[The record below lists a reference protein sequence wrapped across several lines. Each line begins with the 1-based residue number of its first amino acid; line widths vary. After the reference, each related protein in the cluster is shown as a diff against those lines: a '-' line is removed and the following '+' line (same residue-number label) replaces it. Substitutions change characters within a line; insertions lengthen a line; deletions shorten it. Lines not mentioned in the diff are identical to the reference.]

1 MSACNHGEFRIV
13 FLLLVGGFCAHYP
26 KERILRVGATI
37 RLVNPCL
44 SSGQLVVGATESIS
58 SFSSFSLHRRLVDM
72 LSENQDVISFY
83 PGSAK
88 GPQVSVGRI
97 VVHDRLKM
105 EASILP
111 RYFNHSSF
119 ASLRRQLNYFSFTR
133 VGKGR
138 QRGATYCNDGV
149 VELDDILRL
158 KRRSTVGA
166 PAPSLPTRCVSD
178 SSASSD
184 DEVEQSR
191 PTKKARPTIVSP
203 ISSQSAGGEDLPPC
217 IVLDLTV
224 PPALVGSQSVLIEPE
239 AVGDAD
245 LLAGCHALLSFS
257 RSSSGEMVA

>member
-1 MSACNHGEFRIV
+1 MTPIGQSMSQFGTTCG
-13 FLLLVGGFCAHYP
+13 VGAQGARQTVSTYP
-26 KERILRVGATI
+26 KTHE
-37 RLVNPCL
+37 LVPF
-44 SSGQLVVGATESIS
+44 
-58 SFSSFSLHRRLVDM
+58 SFTRRLVDM

-83 PGSAK
+83 PGSVK

-158 KRRSTVGA
+158 KRRSTVGT
-166 PAPSLPTRCVSD
+166 PAPSVPTRCVSD

-184 DEVEQSR
+184 DEVDFKNEDSR
-191 PTKKARPTIVSP
+191 PAKKARPTMVSP
-203 ISSQSAGGEDLPPC
+203 ITLQSTGSEDLPCFSEPH

-224 PPALVGSQSVLIEPE
+224 PAARRTPVVSQSVLIQPDTS
-239 AVGDAD
+239 GDAD

-257 RSSSGEMVA
+257 RSSFGEMVA

>member
-1 MSACNHGEFRIV
+1 MNTKPIRRSVSVSEDHYGSDCASAKEDEKTIP
-13 FLLLVGGFCAHYP
+13 FL
-26 KERILRVGATI
+26 
-37 RLVNPCL
+37 
-44 SSGQLVVGATESIS
+44 
-58 SFSSFSLHRRLVDM
+58 RRLVDM
-72 LSENQDVISFY
+72 LSENQEVISFY
-83 PGSAK
+83 PGSVK

-166 PAPSLPTRCVSD
+166 PATALPTRCVSD

-184 DEVEQSR
+184 DEVDFKNEHSR
-191 PTKKARPTIVSP
+191 PSKKARPTIVTP
-203 ISSQSAGGEDLPPC
+203 IILQSVGGEDLPCFSEPY

-224 PPALVGSQSVLIEPE
+224 PPGSNALVDSQSVLIEPE
-239 AVGDAD
+239 PAGDAD

-257 RSSSGEMVA
+257 RSFTGEMVA